1 MPLRK
6 VLSLEKIAK
15 GKKKQYS
22 AQEKVQL
29 LAAYKN
35 SKESKKQWCE
45 EHGVAVSTLHKW
57 LSCDKNQTGTKIMQ
71 DWVPVTALPQT
82 KNKMLLLQAGKFSI
96 AVEKSTDMELL
107 SSVLSMLV
115 PLC

>member
-6 VLSLEKIAK
+6 VLSLELIAK

-22 AQEKVQL
+22 ALERGQL
-29 LAAYKN
+29 LASYKN
-35 SKESKKQWCE
+35 SKEPKKQWYE

-57 LSCDKNQTGTKIMQ
+57 LSCDKNQAGTQITQ
-71 DWVPVTALPQT
+71 DWIPVTSLPQT
-82 KNKMLLLQAGKFSI
+82 KNKMLLLQAGKLSI
-96 AVEKSTDMELL
+96 TVEKNTDMELL
-107 SSVLSMLV
+107 SSVLSVLL

>member
-1 MPLRK
+1 MTLRK
-6 VLSLEKIAK
+6 VLSVEMIAK
-15 GKKKQYS
+15 EKKKQYS
-22 AQEKVQL
+22 ALQRGQL

-35 SKESKKQWCE
+35 SEIPKKQWCE

-57 LSCDKNQTGTKIMQ
+57 LSCDKNQTGTQITQ

-96 AVEKSTDMELL
+96 TVEKSTDMELL
-107 SSVLSMLV
+107 SSVLSMLL